1 MLPGIGLRV
10 QSPPMRAYMGDMSE
24 STPLSGPDLGA
35 GVPAERVVEGAPLL
49 GHADGEAVMLVRTGG
64 KVFATAA
71 ACTHYGGPLAEGL
84 VVGTTVRCPWH
95 HACFDLETGLARG
108 PALNPL
114 ARYDVIAE
122 ARLLRVAKRRADHE
136 APKVAGPSSVVI
148 VGAGAAG
155 AACAETLR
163 RHGYRASITLV
174 ADEPPGPVDRPNLS
188 KDYLAGSAPE
198 EWIALRDKGFYEK
211 LGIDFVLGD
220 GVRRI
225 DREQHRVELG
235 KGDRLQYGALLLA
248 TGCAPRRLTIPGAD
262 RAHVFVLRTLAD
274 SRAIIA
280 QARAGA
286 RAVVIGASFIG
297 LEVAASLR
305 KREVAVEVVSPEP
318 VPLGRVVGDKLGS
331 YVRSLHERHGVT
343 FHLGRTPAQIEE
355 KRVVLDDG
363 TALPADFV
371 VLGVGVA
378 PRTQLAEQA
387 GLTVER
393 GVVVDDHLRTSDP
406 DIYAAGDIAAYPDAR
421 SGGRVRIEHW
431 TVAVRQGQAV
441 ARTMLGLGGPY
452 RDVPFFWSAH
462 YDVAL
467 NYVGH
472 AQRWDRVRERGS
484 LEQGKFVC
492 AYEQGGKVLAVVTL
506 GEDCTSLQ
514 AEAAMEAGDEAK
526 LAAL

>member
-1 MLPGIGLRV
+1 
-10 QSPPMRAYMGDMSE
+10 MGE
-24 STPLSGPDLGA
+24 STRLSGPDLGA
-35 GVPAERVVEGAPLL
+35 GVPAERVVSGTPLL
-49 GHADGEAVMLVRTGG
+49 GHADGEAVMLVRAGG
-64 KVFATAA
+64 KVFATSAT
-71 ACTHYGGPLAEGL
+71 CTHYGGPLAEGL

-108 PALNPL
+108 PALNSI
-114 ARYDVIAE
+114 ACYDVVAE
-122 ARLLRVAKRRADHE
+122 AGLLRVAKKRADHQ
-136 APKVAGPSSVVI
+136 APPVAGPSSVVI
-148 VGAGAAG
+148 AGGGAAG

-163 RHGYRASITLV
+163 RHGYVGAITLV

-198 EWIALRDKGFYEK
+198 EWIPLRDAEFYQQ
-211 LGIDFVLGD
+211 LGIEFLLGA

-225 DREQHRVELG
+225 DRAQRRVELAEG
-235 KGDRLQYGALLLA
+235 RSLPYGALLLA

-280 QARAGA
+280 RATTGA
-286 RAVVIGASFIG
+286 RAVVVGASFIG

-305 KREVAVEVVSPEP
+305 KRAVVVDVISPEP
-318 VPLGRVVGDKLGS
+318 IPLGRVIGDKLGTH
-331 YVRSLHERHGVT
+331 VRGLHEQQGVT
-343 FHLGRTPAQIEE
+343 FHLGRTPAQIEDA
-355 KRVVLDDG
+355 RVVLDDG
-363 TALPADFV
+363 SALQADFV
-371 VLGVGVA
+371 VLGVGVV
-378 PRTQLAEQA
+378 PRTALAEQA

-421 SGGRVRIEHW
+421 SGERVRIEHW
-431 TVAVRQGQAV
+431 AVAERQGQAV
-441 ARTMLGLGGPY
+441 ARTMLGRGGPY

-462 YDVAL
+462 YDVTL
-467 NYVGH
+467 GYVGH

-484 LEQGKFVC
+484 LEEGKFVC

-506 GEDCTSLQ
+506 GEDRVSLQ

-526 LAAL
+526 LAALVSA